1 MKKIVG
7 IIFIIFVLLCIPMT
21 VFAGNNVII
30 GMPIQDELGEYSDSI
45 YEDYCKMLEQTEEQ
59 YQPSESDIKYDR
71 GARIYFD
78 MPLLEKNELTR
89 ADMEEFTRISAYM
102 YLIPVQF
109 NGKDAEILLSKGFDA
124 VFDNRYNLNMPE
136 NFYKFYFND
145 KYDWKIGTVDYDYYF
160 YDYNASVNE
169 LLDDYDIEDSEVY
182 IVNNIG
188 GHTKHVFVIF
198 RQNSDIAEFI
208 VFDDLINHSKIV
220 PDTEF
225 GKRTYTYSE
234 LKELDII
241 KANSAEYN
249 VGSGYATDTD
259 TDFQY
264 ALIAGGAVL
273 GLCALALIINFASK
287 KKVKV

>member
-1 MKKIVG
+1 M
-7 IIFIIFVLLCIPMT
+7 
-21 VFAGNNVII
+21 
-30 GMPIQDELGEYSDSI
+30 
-45 YEDYCKMLEQTEEQ
+45 
-59 YQPSESDIKYDR
+59 
-71 GARIYFD
+71 
-78 MPLLEKNELTR
+78 
-89 ADMEEFTRISAYM
+89 
-102 YLIPVQF
+102 
-109 NGKDAEILLSKGFDA
+109 
-124 VFDNRYNLNMPE
+124 
-136 NFYKFYFND
+136 
-145 KYDWKIGTVDYDYYF
+145 
-160 YDYNASVNE
+160 
-169 LLDDYDIEDSEVY
+169 LDDYDIEDSEVY

-273 GLCALALIINFASK
+273 GLCAVALIINFASK